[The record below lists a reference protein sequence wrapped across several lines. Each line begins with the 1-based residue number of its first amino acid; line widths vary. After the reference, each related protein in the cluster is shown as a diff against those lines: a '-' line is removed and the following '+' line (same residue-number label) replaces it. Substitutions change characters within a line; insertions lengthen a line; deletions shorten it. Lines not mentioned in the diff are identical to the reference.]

1 MIPVKKV
8 EDLIKNHTN
17 LENEFSSGNIDK
29 KLFAEKSKEY
39 SDLNEIIR
47 EAKDY
52 ILFEKNKSDLE
63 KIINDHSSDKE
74 IEEIAEAELQEIIKQ
89 HEINEKKIKLFLLPK
104 DEADSKNAIIEI
116 RAGTG
121 GLEASLFASDL
132 FKMYE
137 KISHKKKWTLEIISI
152 SKSDAGGL
160 KEVIALIKGKNIYSS
175 LKYESGVHRVQ
186 RVPDTETQ
194 GRVHTS
200 AATVAVLPEA
210 EEFDVKIEDKDLRID
225 VFRSSG
231 PGGQSV
237 NTTDSAVRITH
248 IPSGIVVSQQDEK
261 SQIRNKEKG
270 LKILRSR
277 IYELERQKRDEARSK
292 DRKNKIGTGDR
303 SERIRTYNF
312 PQGRVTDHRINLTIH
327 KLEEFMQ
334 GSIFDE
340 IVENLILQAQEEELK
355 NLN

>member
-1 MIPVKKV
+1 MIPLKTV
-8 EDLIKNHTN
+8 EELIEKHSA
-17 LENEFSSGNIDK
+17 LEKELSSGEIDK

-39 SDLNEIIR
+39 SDINEIVGV
-47 EAKDY
+47 AKKYLSFENDKQELER
-52 ILFEKNKSDLE
+52 ILNDQTSDNELKKMAE
-63 KIINDHSSDKE
+63 TELIDLNLQYE
-74 IEEIAEAELQEIIKQ
+74 ID
-89 HEINEKKIKLFLLPK
+89 EKKLKLFLLPK
-104 DEADSKNAIIEI
+104 DEADKKNAIIEI

-137 KISHKKKWTLEIISI
+137 KVSHKKKWTLELISI
-152 SKSDAGGL
+152 SRSDAGGL
-160 KEVIALIKGKNIYSS
+160 KEVIASIKGRNIYST

-210 EEFDVKIEDKDLRID
+210 EEVDLKINDSDLRID
-225 VFRSSG
+225 VFRAGG

-248 IPSGIVVSQQDEK
+248 IPTGLSVSQQDEK
-261 SQIRNKEKG
+261 SQHKNKAKG
-270 LKILRSR
+270 MKILRAR
-277 IYELERQKRDEARSK
+277 LYELERSRIDQERSQ
-292 DRKNKIGTGDR
+292 DRKTKIGTGDR

-327 KLEEFMQ
+327 KLDEFLE
-334 GSIFDE
+334 GEVFDE
-340 IVENLILQAQEEELK
+340 MIESLTLQAQEESLSNLK
-355 NLN
+355 